1 MATLPTVGCV
11 IQEQMLPYL
20 WEVDNL
26 NEMNYDKCGVF
37 IAGLRKEIGYTQKEL
52 AEKLMLSDKAV
63 SKWERGLSM
72 PDISILMPLAEALGV
87 TVTEILQGEKTKETT
102 SISPSTVE
110 ELLTKTIL
118 LSTKEEQIVRA
129 QKRKHRVAV
138 YIACVSVVLLEVL
151 ILSLLEYSN
160 QKLFTD
166 LFLVEFLMLLFGGW
180 FCLFIKE
187 VLPGFYDED
196 RIGFYTD
203 GIFRINIAG
212 MHFNNSNWPHIL
224 RVGRVTTQSV
234 AVLFPI
240 LYGILS
246 WCFSHIWES
255 YRLVI
260 TLAPVFAVF
269 IPIIIV
275 GKKYE

>member
-1 MATLPTVGCV
+1 M
-11 IQEQMLPYL
+11 
-20 WEVDNL
+20 
-26 NEMNYDKCGVF
+26 NEMNYDKCGGF

-72 PDISILMPLAEALGV
+72 PDISILMPLAEALDV

-102 SISPSTVE
+102 IISPSTVE

-129 QKRKHRVAV
+129 QKRKQRVAV

-151 ILSLLEYSN
+151 ILSLLGYSN

-187 VLPGFYDED
+187 VLPGFYYED

-203 GIFRINIAG
+203 GVFRINIAG

-234 AVLFPI
+234 AILFPI

-246 WCFSHIWES
+246 WYFSHIWES

-260 TLAPVFAVF
+260 TLAPVFAIF

-275 GKKYE
+275 GRKYE